1 MPRSILLTF
10 IVLIVVTVPA
20 SAVIKVLTPLSKVVT
35 PVQFIFVAEVD
46 KVDPDKPSVVLKF
59 TENLKGKTTLER
71 LPVNLTGDAFA
82 KKDGHTQVM
91 LDRLTEGR
99 KLIVFVSE
107 DKGKYYAT
115 AFLEGTWFQMNG
127 TTDPETKAVRW
138 AFLHAEPYFRRTFKG
153 TTAELKTVIEDAVSG
168 NKKPPE
174 PDENEPHGYGPT
186 VEEEKKKK
194 DKQVNGRRQPAGFV
208 SGPLLGVIPSFVL
221 IAPLAILA
229 AIFPNVFAGLASGLQ
244 RWRVFLVVTS
254 ITSTLAAI
262 YFFTHKYLPD
272 QWYFN
277 KSAFT
282 GVLLV
287 IIAPRNRGGL
297 QTLPGRGPGRSPT
310 DGSAFW
316 QSVFDTRSIRARRF
330 RGLARH
336 RLGFR
341 LP

>member
-1 MPRSILLTF
+1 MPRSALFALIALLVATA
-10 IVLIVVTVPA
+10 PA

-71 LPVNLTGDAFA
+71 LPVNLAGDAFS
-82 KKDGHTQVM
+82 KKDGHTRVM
-91 LDRLTEGR
+91 LDRLAEGR

-127 TTDPETKAVRW
+127 TADPETKAVRW

-153 TTAELKTVIEDAVSG
+153 TTAELKAVIEDAVSG
-168 NKKPPE
+168 KKKPPE

-186 VEEEKKKK
+186 VEEEKKK
-194 DKQVNGRRQPAGFV
+194 DKQVNGRPLPAGFV
-208 SGPLLGVIPSFVL
+208 SGPLFGVIPSFVL

-262 YFFTHKYLPD
+262 YFFTHKYFAD
-272 QWYFN
+272 DWYFN
-277 KSAFT
+277 KSTFT
-282 GVLLV
+282 AVLLV
-287 IIAPRNRGGL
+287 IIAVGILKACKRYRVVAQEDPRLTEAPTRKAFL
-297 QTLPGRGPGRSPT
+297 TLG
-310 DGSAFW
+310 AFALGV
-316 QSVFDTRSIRARRF
+316 SVA
-330 RGLARH
+330 L
-336 RLGFR
+336 LGIGWFFGF
-341 LP
+341 P